1 MPSIDVVPEPL
12 AVRVDR
18 LAAEAHRQGLALTRL
33 PGNEWHLIPLQ
44 ASGDW
49 KLLSRQRQRLPDGR
63 VLSIRMT
70 IDEVEG
76 FLSASPLALLA
87 TRRPPA

>member
-1 MPSIDVVPEPL
+1 MTDPVT
-12 AVRVDR
+12 ARAAR

-33 PGNEWHLIPLQ
+33 PGDEWHLIPLE

-70 IDEVEG
+70 LAEVEA
-76 FLSASPLALLA
+76 FLTNHGGPGQ
-87 TRRPPA
+87 